1 MGIYRELKTG
11 VLVIG
16 GGGAALKSA
25 LAAMESGADVLVITK
40 GAFGKSG
47 ATYYSVA
54 ESGGYCCPSGH
65 YDPTDSEQIFYE
77 DILNAAQG
85 AAKPELAK
93 ILAEEA
99 VAEKEFLERI
109 GLCFARKPDGGYIS
123 NSGCFSSKRRNLTV
137 LNHFKP
143 ILKVLGDRLREMGV
157 K

>member
-99 VAEKEFLERI
+99 VAEKNSWSASA
-109 GLCFARKPDGGYIS
+109 FALPENRTEDIS
-123 NSGCFSSKRRNLTV
+123 AIPAAFPAKGET
-137 LNHFKP
+137 
-143 ILKVLGDRLREMGV
+143 LRS
-157 K
+157 